1 MVHGPVCAARDDPV
15 SPRAI
20 SSQLV
25 SGSSQLPT
33 ACLTPSGSPIVS
45 SKPPA
50 ATAAELSSDRLS
62 TADSAPTVAPPL
74 KRRKAATAVQRVQ
87 N

>member
-1 MVHGPVCAARDDPV
+1 MVHGPACAARDDLV
-15 SPRAI
+15 SARAI

-25 SGSSQLPT
+25 SGNGQLPT
-33 ACLTPSGSPIVS
+33 ASLTPSVSPTVS
-45 SKPPA
+45 SKMSA

-62 TADSAPTVAPPL
+62 TTDSAPTVAPPL
-74 KRRKAATAVQRVQ
+74 KRRKAATTVQRVQ